1 MRAVGPDIPPN
12 VIILLAGGWRAQS
25 FDGGEGMRAP
35 HLARLA
41 EDGVRFS
48 RAYTTCPAPAP
59 ARASLLTGRF
69 PHACGVTRDG
79 QRLPLGEKTLAEILV
94 SAGYETAFVGH
105 WRLDGAATPGY
116 VPPGERRQ
124 GFIYWA
130 AVNRGER
137 LYDAPYFLDEP
148 RPLTAR
154 GFEPAAQSE
163 LAAEFV
169 ARKRERPYLLVLFWG
184 LPAGPRTSPPLRPA
198 EAPESLRLRFNVPAG
213 AETETRREIALYHA
227 AGAAID
233 AAAGRVLEALE
244 EGGAAGE
251 TIVVFT
257 SDHGEMLGSHGLAG
271 AGEAYEEAVRV
282 PLVIRYPRVAPRGMT
297 LDMPVSLAD
306 LAPTVLGLAGLG
318 HPAVHGRNLAPL
330 IRGEPAERPESAYV
344 AGRLGEPGEWR
355 MVVRGLD
362 KVVVGRRFNVTHLYN
377 LGQDPY
383 EMWNLAEEKK
393 ARRKRDEMQAILRDW
408 MRRTGDRIL
417 PSGLRIRE

>member
-1 MRAVGPDIPPN
+1 MRATGPDTPPN
-12 VIILLAGGWRAQS
+12 VVLLLAGGWRAQS

-41 EDGVRFS
+41 EDGVRFK
-48 RAYTTCPAPAP
+48 RVYTTCPAPAP
-59 ARASLLTGRF
+59 ARASVLTGRF

-79 QRLPLGEKTLAEILV
+79 QRLPLAEKTLAEILV

-105 WRLDGAATPGY
+105 WRLDGATTPGY

-124 GFIYWA
+124 GFLHWA

-137 LYDAPYFLDEP
+137 WYDAPYYLDEP
-148 RPLTAR
+148 RPLTAQ
-154 GFEPAAQSE
+154 GFEPAAQAE
-163 LAAEFV
+163 LAVDFIT
-169 ARKRERPYLLVLFWG
+169 RSRDRPFFIALFWG
-184 LPAGPRTSPPLRPA
+184 LPAGPRPVLPTLRPK
-198 EAPESLRLRFNVPAG
+198 APESTRLRFNVPAG
-213 AETETRREIALYHA
+213 HEDGARREIALYHA
-227 AGAAID
+227 ACAAVD
-233 AAAGRVLEALE
+233 ESSGRLLQALE
-244 EGGAAGE
+244 QTGAAGE

-282 PLVIRYPRVAPRGMT
+282 PLVIRYPRVTPRGMT
-297 LDMPVSLAD
+297 FDMPVSLAD

-344 AGRLGEPGEWR
+344 EGRLGEPGEWR

-383 EMWNLAEEKK
+383 EMWNLAEEKE

-417 PSGLRIRE
+417 PSGLKIRE